1 MKAKYMAAIHAALF
15 TLASLFAA
23 QLLAASEKSPAAG
36 FMASAPAGMALG
48 AGMAPEGCVDCHAT
62 GYVDWTDD
70 PFNGGQRVSSGLSGS
85 TNGPIR
91 LD

>member
-1 MKAKYMAAIHAALF
+1 MKAKYMAAFHAALF

-48 AGMAPEGCVDCHAT
+48 AEMAPEGCSAQAYLDQLM
-62 GYVDWTDD
+62 D
-70 PFNGGQRVSSGLSGS
+70 QSGS
-85 TNGPIR
+85 TENSFACKLPPESDTTGLI
-91 LD
+91 